1 MTLQLSRKQFTI
13 LLLSI
18 AVILGIAYLAY
29 FLFVSPV
36 NQKIS
41 QLENSLKTE
50 QRLLEL
56 VSQKQATD
64 EPIVSSTEVQKKLP
78 VIPLV
83 EQIILD
89 IERAETLSE
98 SKVTSMSYSESEF
111 VYTDSEN
118 QVEETAT
125 ENTTDTN
132 QEVSTNENSST
143 EEENA
148 IDPELVDGLSLITV
162 TLSVESPNYK
172 ELEKFLSA
180 VEHQTRITKVDALSF
195 TGTSELTSI
204 EQVPGP
210 LVYNV
215 TISAFYAP
223 KYQELAEEAPKLTV
237 PPPGNKK
244 NPLATGLEDDNE

>member
-1 MTLQLSRKQFTI
+1 LIKLHSIAYRRRAINMTLQLSRKQFTI

-111 VYTDSEN
+111 VYTDSED

-132 QEVSTNENSST
+132 QEVSNNENSST
-143 EEENA
+143 EEGNA
-148 IDPELVDGLSLITV
+148 IDPELVDGLSLITDRKSTRLNSSHV
-162 TLSVESPNYK
+162 KISY
-172 ELEKFLSA
+172 A
-180 VEHQTRITKVDALSF
+180 VF
-195 TGTSELTSI
+195 
-204 EQVPGP
+204 
-210 LVYNV
+210 
-215 TISAFYAP
+215 
-223 KYQELAEEAPKLTV
+223 
-237 PPPGNKK
+237 
-244 NPLATGLEDDNE
+244 